1 MTTKTSLLTSV
12 SRARMRG
19 PNNPLLWNRPK
30 SSFVSMR
37 PSCGRARLQHGY
49 SKHNLRVLLNTG
61 RRINAYSTLCNV
73 CLPISDGERRAIS
86 QQ

>member
-1 MTTKTSLLTSV
+1 MTTKTSPLTSV

-30 SSFVSMR
+30 SSFASMCPR
-37 PSCGRARLQHGY
+37 CGRARLQHGY

-61 RRINAYSTLCNV
+61 RRINAYCTLCNV
-73 CLPISDGERRAIS
+73 CWPISDGERRAIS